1 MAKGVC
7 VPMKGAKKPMMKP
20 EDMMNGKVKAP
31 KKGKK

>member
-1 MAKGVC
+1 MAKGAC

-20 EDMMNGKVKAP
+20 EDMMGKVKAP